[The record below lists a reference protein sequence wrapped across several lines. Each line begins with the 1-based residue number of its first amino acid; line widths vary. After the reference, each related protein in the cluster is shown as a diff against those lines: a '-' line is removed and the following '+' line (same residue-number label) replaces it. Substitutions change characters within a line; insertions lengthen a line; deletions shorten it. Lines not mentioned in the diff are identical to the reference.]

1 VGNVHKK
8 TLNDWSLDFC
18 VYLVL
23 LLCGLATLL
32 PLANILSKSISDELA
47 VVSGKV
53 GILPVGFQLDTMK
66 YVVSSSQFLHS
77 IGISLL
83 ITVVGTVLAIL
94 VTAITAYPLSK
105 RHLPGISM
113 IMLLFIFTMMFNGGI
128 IPNYLLMKQLHL
140 INSLWSLMLP
150 ALISVFN
157 MLVIK
162 SYYESLPEALEESAK
177 MDGARNFTI
186 LFRIILPLSVPVIA
200 TIALFYAVYFWNDYF
215 HPMLYIND
223 ASLKPLQLYLRDIVL
238 NADSS
243 NALNKSTDD
252 LMNTSPEGVR
262 SATVIASIVPM
273 LLVYP
278 YLQKHFV
285 KGVLIGSVKG

>member
-1 VGNVHKK
+1 MHKK
-8 TLNDWSLDFC
+8 TIGDWSLDFFI
-18 VYLVL
+18 YLVL
-23 LLCGLATLL
+23 LLCGSATLL
-32 PLANILSKSISDELA
+32 PLANILSKAISDESA

-53 GILPVGFQLDTMK
+53 GIIPIGFQLDTMK

-83 ITVVGTVLAIL
+83 ITIIGTFLAI
-94 VTAITAYPLSK
+94 VITALTAYPLSK
-105 RHLPGISM
+105 RHLPGISF

-140 INSLWSLMLP
+140 INSLWSIMLP

-186 LFRIILPLSVPVIA
+186 LFRIIIPLSVPVIA

-223 ASLKPLQLYLRDIVL
+223 AGLKPLQLYLRDIVMD
-238 NADSS
+238 ADSS
-243 NALNKSTDD
+243 NAVNKSVDD
-252 LMNTSPEGVR
+252 MMNVSPEGIR
-262 SATVIASIVPM
+262 AATVIASIIPM

>member
-1 VGNVHKK
+1 MHKK
-8 TLNDWSLDFC
+8 TIGDRSLDFFI
-18 VYLVL
+18 YLVL
-23 LLCGLATLL
+23 IICGLATLL
-32 PLANILSKSISDELA
+32 PLANILSKAISDESA

-53 GILPVGFQLDTMK
+53 GIIPIGFQLDTMK

-83 ITVVGTVLAIL
+83 ITIVGTFLAIL
-94 VTAITAYPLSK
+94 ITALTAYPLSK
-105 RHLPGISM
+105 RHLPGISF

-140 INSLWSLMLP
+140 INNLWSIMLP

-186 LFRIILPLSVPVIA
+186 LFRIIIPLSVPVIA

-223 ASLKPLQLYLRDIVL
+223 AGLKPLQLYLRDIVMD
-238 NADSS
+238 ADSS
-243 NALNKSTDD
+243 SAMNKSVDD
-252 LMNTSPEGVR
+252 MMNVSPEGIR
-262 SATVIASIVPM
+262 AATVIASIIPM

>member
-1 VGNVHKK
+1 MHKK
-8 TLNDWSLDFC
+8 TAGDWTLDFTI
-18 VYLVL
+18 YLVL
-23 LLCGLATLL
+23 LASGFVTLL
-32 PLANILSKSISDELA
+32 PLVNVFSKA
-47 VVSGKV
+47 VSNESAVISGKV
-53 GILPVGFQLDTMK
+53 GIFPVGFQLDTMK
-66 YVVSSSQFLHS
+66 HVVTSSQFLNS
-77 IGISLL
+77 IWIS
-83 ITVVGTVLAIL
+83 IVVTVVGTLLSIL
-94 VTAITAYPLSK
+94 LTALTAYPLSK
-105 RHLPGISM
+105 RRLPGISF
-113 IMLLFIFTMMFNGGI
+113 IMLLFIFTMLFNGGI

-140 INSLWSLMLP
+140 INNLWSLMLP

-186 LFRIILPLSVPVIA
+186 LFRIVMPLCIPVIA
-200 TIALFYAVYFWNDYF
+200 TIALFYAVFFWNDYF

-223 ASLKPLQLYLRDIVL
+223 PGLKPLQLYLRDIVMD
-238 NADSS
+238 ADSS
-243 NALNKSTDD
+243 SAVNKSADD
-252 LMNTSPEGVR
+252 LMNLTPEGLR

>member
-1 VGNVHKK
+1 MHKK
-8 TLNDWSLDFC
+8 TLSDWSLDIC
-18 VYLVL
+18 IYLVL
-23 LLCGLATLL
+23 LLSGLATLL
-32 PLANILSKSISDELA
+32 PLANILSKAISDESA
-47 VVSGKV
+47 VISGKV
-53 GILPVGFQLDTMK
+53 GIFPVGFQLETMK

-77 IGISLL
+77 IGVSLL

-113 IMLLFIFTMMFNGGI
+113 IMLLFVFTMMFNGGI

-238 NADSS
+238 DADSS
-243 NALNKSTDD
+243 SAVTKSADDMMNA
-252 LMNTSPEGVR
+252 SPEGIR
-262 SATVIASIVPM
+262 AATVIASIIPM

>member
-1 VGNVHKK
+1 MHKK
-8 TLNDWSLDFC
+8 TISDWSLDVFI
-18 VYLVL
+18 YLFL
-23 LLCGLATLL
+23 IISGLATLL
-32 PLANILSKSISDELA
+32 PLANILSKAISDESA

-53 GILPVGFQLDTMK
+53 GIIPIGFQLDTMK

-83 ITVVGTVLAIL
+83 ITIVGTLLAIL
-94 VTAITAYPLSK
+94 ITALTAYPLSK
-105 RHLPGISM
+105 RHLPGISF

-140 INSLWSLMLP
+140 INNLWSIMLP

-186 LFRIILPLSVPVIA
+186 LFKIIIPLSVPVIA

-223 ASLKPLQLYLRDIVL
+223 AGLKPLQLYLRDIVMD
-238 NADSS
+238 ADSS
-243 NALNKSTDD
+243 NAVNKSVDD
-252 LMNTSPEGVR
+252 MMNVSPEGIR
-262 SATVIASIVPM
+262 AATVIASIIPM

>member
-1 VGNVHKK
+1 MHKK
-8 TLNDWSLDFC
+8 TIGDWSLDFLI
-18 VYLVL
+18 YLVL

-32 PLANILSKSISDELA
+32 PIVNILSKAISEESA

-53 GILPVGFQLDTMK
+53 GIFPVGFQLDTMK

-83 ITVVGTVLAIL
+83 ITVAGTLLAIL
-94 VTAITAYPLSK
+94 ITALTAYPLSK
-105 RHLPGISM
+105 RHLPGISF

-140 INSLWSLMLP
+140 INNLWSLILP

-177 MDGARNFTI
+177 MDGARNLTI
-186 LFRIILPLSVPVIA
+186 LFRIIIPLSVPVIA

-223 ASLKPLQLYLRDIVL
+223 AGLKPLQLYLRDIVMD
-238 NADSS
+238 ADSS
-243 NALNKSTDD
+243 NAVNKSVDD
-252 LMNTSPEGVR
+252 MMNVSPEGIR
-262 SATVIASIVPM
+262 AATVIASIIPM

>member
-1 VGNVHKK
+1 MHKK
-8 TLNDWSLDFC
+8 TLSDWSLDFF
-18 VYLVL
+18 VYFVL
-23 LLCGLATLL
+23 LLSGLATLL
-32 PLANILSKSISDELA
+32 PLANILSKSISDESA

-83 ITVVGTVLAIL
+83 ITIVGTVLAIL
-94 VTAITAYPLSK
+94 VTALTAYPLSK
-105 RHLPGISM
+105 RHLPGISF

-128 IPNYLLMKQLHL
+128 IPNYLLMKKLHL

-262 SATVIASIVPM
+262 SATVIASIIPM

>member
-1 VGNVHKK
+1 MHKK
-8 TLNDWSLDFC
+8 TLSDWTFDIC
-18 VYLVL
+18 IYLVL

-32 PLANILSKSISDELA
+32 PLANILSKAISEESA

-53 GILPVGFQLDTMK
+53 GIIPVGFQLDTMK

-83 ITVVGTVLAIL
+83 ITVVGTVIAIL
-94 VTAITAYPLSK
+94 VTALTAYPLSK
-105 RHLPGISM
+105 RHLPGISF
-113 IMLLFIFTMMFNGGI
+113 IMVLFIFTMMFNGGI
-128 IPNYLLMKQLHL
+128 IPNYLLMKKLHL

-162 SYYESLPEALEESAK
+162 SYYESLPESLEESAK

-186 LFRIILPLSVPVIA
+186 LWKIVLPLSVPVIA

-223 ASLKPLQLYLRDIVL
+223 AGLKPLQLYLRDIVMD
-238 NADSS
+238 ADSS
-243 NALNKSTDD
+243 SAVNKSVDD
-252 LMNTSPEGVR
+252 MMNVSAEGIR
-262 SATVIASIVPM
+262 AATVIASIIPM

>member
-1 VGNVHKK
+1 MQKK
-8 TLNDWSLDFC
+8 TFRDWSLDFC

-32 PLANILSKSISDELA
+32 PLANIFSKAISDESA

-53 GILPVGFQLDTMK
+53 GIFPVGFQLDTMK

-186 LFRIILPLSVPVIA
+186 LFRIILPLSIPVIA

-223 ASLKPLQLYLRDIVL
+223 AGLKPLQLYLRDIVL

-262 SATVIASIVPM
+262 SATVIASIIPM

>member
-1 VGNVHKK
+1 MHKK
-8 TLNDWSLDFC
+8 TIGDRSLDFFI
-18 VYLVL
+18 YLVL
-23 LLCGLATLL
+23 IICGLATLL
-32 PLANILSKSISDELA
+32 PLANILSKAISDESA

-53 GILPVGFQLDTMK
+53 GIIPVGFQLDTMK

-83 ITVVGTVLAIL
+83 ITVVGTFLAIL
-94 VTAITAYPLSK
+94 ITALTAYPLSK
-105 RHLPGISM
+105 RHLPGISF

-140 INSLWSLMLP
+140 INNLWSIMLP

-186 LFRIILPLSVPVIA
+186 LFRIIIPLSVPVIA

-223 ASLKPLQLYLRDIVL
+223 AGLKPLQLYLRDIVMD
-238 NADSS
+238 ADSS
-243 NALNKSTDD
+243 SAMNKSVDD
-252 LMNTSPEGVR
+252 MMNVSPEGIR
-262 SATVIASIVPM
+262 AATVIASIIPM

>member
-1 VGNVHKK
+1 MHKK
-8 TLNDWSLDFC
+8 TIGDRSLDFFI
-18 VYLVL
+18 YLVL
-23 LLCGLATLL
+23 IICGLATLL
-32 PLANILSKSISDELA
+32 PLANILSKAISDESA

-53 GILPVGFQLDTMK
+53 GIIPIGFQLDTMK

-83 ITVVGTVLAIL
+83 ITVVGTFLAIL
-94 VTAITAYPLSK
+94 ITALTAYPLSK
-105 RHLPGISM
+105 RHLPGISF

-140 INSLWSLMLP
+140 INNLWSIMLP

-186 LFRIILPLSVPVIA
+186 LFRIIIPLSVPVIA

-223 ASLKPLQLYLRDIVL
+223 AGLKPLQLYLRDIVMD
-238 NADSS
+238 ADSS
-243 NALNKSTDD
+243 SAMNKSVDD
-252 LMNTSPEGVR
+252 MMNVSPEGIR
-262 SATVIASIVPM
+262 AATVIASIIPM